1 MPKNLTR
8 SISARPAVDEGRVEE
23 DGTKDQKHRAK
34 VVHKECR
41 ESYSKVQ
48 REKDALAA
56 AAKVNIF
63 AVFLAYFPICAA
75 SIAVVYRKSS

>member
-41 ESYSKVQ
+41 ESSKVQ

-56 AAKVNIF
+56 AAKVNNF

-75 SIAVVYRKSS
+75 SIAIANRKSS